1 MLTKAGA
8 KLLDFGLARL
18 TEPVP
23 GIADTA
29 PVSAP
34 GTVFGTVPYMAPEQV
49 QGRAV
54 DARTDLWALGAII
67 YEMVTGK
74 RAFEGGSAVSLMG
87 AILEG
92 EPAPI
97 GSLQPLTPP
106 SLDRLVKQCLA
117 KSPDD
122 RPDTAHDLANE
133 LRWMREAS
141 GVGATPG
148 VQPVRQRNLR
158 TALVIA
164 CVAVL
169 AAGAAAG
176 VTMWLLRPAARPA
189 PSVARVSLDVRPAE
203 ELNAGGFEPSVSV
216 PTPGG
221 ARTALTWAPDG
232 RALVFVGRRGSVQ
245 QLYVRPLDE
254 AEARPLPNTEGAQ
267 VPAVSPDGKWVAFWA
282 GGALKKV
289 PLTGG
294 PVMDVVAGI
303 QMPPA
308 GLAWDARAGLVL
320 GGSMQPADAG
330 VLMKGGCI
338 WAVPAEGGKPTALT
352 TVREGELKHTLPS
365 LLPGGRVLLY
375 TMRKRVRKWGDEEVI
390 AQRLP
395 SGDRIP
401 LLTDAADARYVPATG
416 HLVFLRRGVLYAVA
430 FDAERLKIQGPPVAM
445 FGGVAQALTASH
457 SADVTGAGQFAI
469 AATGTLAWVAG
480 PPASVGESAL
490 VTVDR
495 RGHVAPLPAEVKNY
509 AGIVRVSPDGRRL
522 AVTVRSLTEVGL
534 WLYDLNRATLSPLL
548 VDGEVV
554 SFTWTPD
561 GRHLVFDWTTGGR
574 RAIAAQPADGTTPP
588 RVLLPGPGPFNP
600 SSLTRDGRTLAAI
613 GGGDVQLITLED
625 GKASVRPLWQTPH
638 SARWPAFSPDGRW
651 LAYASDKSGRFEVYV
666 QPYPG
671 PGPAE
676 PVSIEGGRD
685 PAWNP
690 AGRELFF
697 VSLAH
702 AADKTRMMAADFAPG
717 LPPRIGR
724 PRSLFEVDGRDLG
737 TCTPVRCYDVAPDG
751 QRFYAVQTRNSP
763 RAPFVTQINLI
774 QNWVEGLKQ
783 EVPR

>member
-1 MLTKAGA
+1 M
-8 KLLDFGLARL
+8 
-18 TEPVP
+18 
-23 GIADTA
+23 
-29 PVSAP
+29 
-34 GTVFGTVPYMAPEQV
+34 
-49 QGRAV
+49 
-54 DARTDLWALGAII
+54 
-67 YEMVTGK
+67 
-74 RAFEGGSAVSLMG
+74 
-87 AILEG
+87 
-92 EPAPI
+92 
-97 GSLQPLTPP
+97 
-106 SLDRLVKQCLA
+106 
-117 KSPDD
+117 
-122 RPDTAHDLANE
+122 
-133 LRWMREAS
+133 
-141 GVGATPG
+141 
-148 VQPVRQRNLR
+148 
-158 TALVIA
+158 
-164 CVAVL
+164 
-169 AAGAAAG
+169 
-176 VTMWLLRPAARPA
+176 
-189 PSVARVSLDVRPAE
+189 
-203 ELNAGGFEPSVSV
+203 
-216 PTPGG
+216 
-221 ARTALTWAPDG
+221 
-232 RALVFVGRRGSVQ
+232 
-245 QLYVRPLDE
+245 
-254 AEARPLPNTEGAQ
+254 
-267 VPAVSPDGKWVAFWA
+267 PAVSPDGKWVAFWA

-294 PVMDVVAGI
+294 PAMDVVAGI

-320 GGSMQPADAG
+320 GGSMQPGDAG

-352 TVREGELKHTLPS
+352 TVGEGELKHTLPS

-375 TMRKRVRKWGDEEVI
+375 TMRKRVRTWGDEEVI

-445 FGGVAQALTASH
+445 FDGVAQALTAGH

-480 PPASVGESAL
+480 PPAPLEESAL

-534 WLYDLNRATLSPLL
+534 WLYDLNRATLSPPARGRGGGL
-548 VDGEVV
+548 VYVD
-554 SFTWTPD
+554 T
-561 GRHLVFDWTTGGR
+561 GRAAPRLRLDQRAAGGLSRHSPPTAPRR
-574 RAIAAQPADGTTPP
+574 RACSC
-588 RVLLPGPGPFNP
+588 PGPGPSIRLP
-600 SSLTRDGRTLAAI
+600 GHATGGRWRQLGAVTCSSSPWRMGRRAC
-613 GGGDVQLITLED
+613 GRCGR
-625 GKASVRPLWQTPH
+625 RPTQQG
-638 SARWPAFSPDGRW
+638 WPAFSPDGRW

-685 PAWNP
+685 PAWDP

-763 RAPFVTQINLI
+763 RAPVVTQINLI
-774 QNWVEGLKQ
+774 QNWVEELKQ